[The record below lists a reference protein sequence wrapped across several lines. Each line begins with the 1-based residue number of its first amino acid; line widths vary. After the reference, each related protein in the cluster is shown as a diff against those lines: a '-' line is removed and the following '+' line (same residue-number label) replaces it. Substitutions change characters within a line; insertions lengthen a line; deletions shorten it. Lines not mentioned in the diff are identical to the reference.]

1 MNCWRARGGSAMSVL
16 TRAFRSPIVERT
28 GIGYFLWIRHFYA
41 TFPEQAGDMH
51 LVNDA
56 YYIAVRMQY
65 PHSLEPR
72 GNNHRPYGP
81 RHRCSEVHADRAI
94 RLDEPRRVKRADKS
108 CAC

>member
-1 MNCWRARGGSAMSVL
+1 MNCWRARGGSAIIVRS
-16 TRAFRSPIVERT
+16 RAIRSPIVFLT

-72 GNNHRPYGP
+72 GNNHRPDKA

-94 RLDEPRRVKRADKS
+94 RLDEPRRVKRPDKGR
-108 CAC
+108 AC